1 MKEEFNDIF
10 TGYEND
16 LQKAVALVKW
26 QKSEIERLNIHL
38 NTFGFVLKNLE
49 KERHEVA
56 IEIFAKLRE
65 AFYEEGS
72 KLNNELS
79 KAIRENNHIEENTLI
94 ALASGMRAARR
105 IIADCEA
112 EFMAGANKSEILY
125 GGPREGGKKHAE
137 KEREEWKKR
146 GKL

>member
-1 MKEEFNDIF
+1 MEEEFNDIF
-10 TGYEND
+10 TGYENN

-26 QKSEIERLNIHL
+26 QKSEIECLNIHL
-38 NTFGFVLKNLE
+38 KTFSFALKNLE

-79 KAIRENNHIEENTLI
+79 KAIRENNHIEENTLF
-94 ALASGMRAARR
+94 ALDIGVRDVMR

-112 EFMAGANKSEILY
+112 KYLAGANKSEILY

-137 KEREEWKKR
+137 KETEEWKKR